1 MASSSPTSRWSSR
14 LVLAATA
21 SLALAGPAP
30 AKAEAPVTA
39 PTETAAASVSSDYP
53 TIDPSLLDP
62 GVVDNP
68 AAQKRIIDE
77 AARHVAIAGP
87 YFDSYGLTT
96 EAASAFTRAR
106 NTGDFPGARDG
117 QSAADWWRDAE
128 PKLKELMVEYKAEQQ
143 LPLQIAGGIVG
154 GAGLLMAGGAAL
166 GAYRRRKTPP
176 APTGRERLN
185 YVLGMGGP

>member
-1 MASSSPTSRWSSR
+1 M
-14 LVLAATA
+14 LAATA

-30 AKAEAPVTA
+30 AKAEAA
-39 PTETAAASVSSDYP
+39 PTEAVVATAQAEYP
-53 TIDPSLLDP
+53 AIDRSLLDP
-62 GVVDNP
+62 GVADNP
-68 AAQKRIIDE
+68 SAQQRIIDE

-87 YFDSYGLTT
+87 YFDQYGLTR
-96 EAASAFTRAR
+96 EAASALTRAR
-106 NTGDFPGARDG
+106 NTGDLPGARDG

-128 PKLKELMVEYKAEQQ
+128 PKLKELMAEYKAEQQ
-143 LPLQIAGGIVG
+143 LPLQIAGGL
-154 GAGLLMAGGAAL
+154 AGSMGLAMAGGAAL